1 MAFCRLD
8 RSRSAAGSATR
19 RGYAPRERRDKEGV
33 GQREDVSRNSACKGD
48 DGQRGGRRREG
59 GGSRWRRDV
68 LLVEQSNTETASRG
82 ETPST
87 ALSSRV
93 HRTVA
98 TNSSAFL
105 RAPRERVC
113 TVETYQARGETRRQG
128 KRFREIGDRG
138 VRVEIERS
146 ALLHFPESSRIV
158 SCFARTYRFFSTF
171 FLGSACLFHETCQG
185 SRVRYSSYNDF
196 VVP

>member
-19 RGYAPRERRDKEGV
+19 RGYAPRERRDKERGWD
-33 GQREDVSRNSACKGD
+33 RERMHRVTPRV
-48 DGQRGGRRREG
+48 RGTTDREEG
-59 GGSRWRRDV
+59 GERGGSRWRRDV

-113 TVETYQARGETRRQG
+113 TVETYQARGETFSWCTRRQG

-138 VRVEIERS
+138 VRAEIERS
-146 ALLHFPESSRIV
+146 VLLDFRENLED
-158 SCFARTYRFFSTF
+158 CFLLRSDRYRFVSSSIFY
-171 FLGSACLFHETCQG
+171 ETYHG
-185 SRVRYSSYNDF
+185 
-196 VVP
+196 

>member
-1 MAFCRLD
+1 MYAALLFNLHLNWLLMAFCRLD

-19 RGYAPRERRDKEGV
+19 RGYAPRERRDKERGWD
-33 GQREDVSRNSACKGD
+33 RERMHRVTPRI
-48 DGQRGGRRREG
+48 RGTTDREEG
-59 GGSRWRRDV
+59 GERGGSRWRRDV

-113 TVETYQARGETRRQG
+113 TVETYQARGETFSWCTRRQG

-138 VRVEIERS
+138 VRAEIERS
-146 ALLHFPESSRIV
+146 VLLDFRENLED
-158 SCFARTYRFFSTF
+158 CFLLA
-171 FLGSACLFHETCQG
+171 
-185 SRVRYSSYNDF
+185 V
-196 VVP
+196 

>member
-19 RGYAPRERRDKEGV
+19 RGYAPRERRDKERGWD
-33 GQREDVSRNSACKGD
+33 RERMHRVTPRVRGTTDREKG
-48 DGQRGGRRREG
+48 GER

-113 TVETYQARGETRRQG
+113 TVETYQARGETFSWCTRRQG

-138 VRVEIERS
+138 VRAEIERS
-146 ALLHFPESSRIV
+146 VLLDFRENLED
-158 SCFARTYRFFSTF
+158 CFLLA
-171 FLGSACLFHETCQG
+171 
-185 SRVRYSSYNDF
+185 V
-196 VVP
+196 